1 MSSPRSVD
9 GRSRRGGRLAQP
21 AFSVLLVLAALA
33 AFTWPVVAI
42 PGTGTG
48 AVELFAAWAITVVVL
63 ALVARS
69 LGRVVPGGD
78 LE

>member
-9 GRSRRGGRLAQP
+9 GRPRRGGRLAQP
-21 AFSVLLVLAALA
+21 AFSVLLALVGLA
-33 AFTWPVVAI
+33 AFTWPVVAVS
-42 PGTGTG
+42 GTGMG
-48 AVELFAAWAITVVVL
+48 VIELFAAWAITVVVL

-69 LGRVVPGGD
+69 LGRAGGD